1 MLDTLEDDIT
11 KGSLLFLEIN
21 TKLMS
26 IDGKTIKTFSKGS
39 YCLYLGYSR
48 DINLHLLF
56 CEGEIFRLNGF
67 NLMTKTYIIQN

>member
-1 MLDTLEDDIT
+1 MLNTLEDDIT
-11 KGSLLFLEIN
+11 KGTLLLLEEKSRIMN
-21 TKLMS
+21 IS
-26 IDGKTIKTFSKGS
+26 GKKYKIFPKET

-48 DINLHLLF
+48 DINQHLLF

>member
-1 MLDTLEDDIT
+1 MLDSLEDDIT
-11 KGSLLFLEIN
+11 KGTLLLLEEKARIMN
-21 TKLMS
+21 ISGNKY
-26 IDGKTIKTFSKGS
+26 KTFPKET

-48 DINLHLLF
+48 YIKQHLLF

>member
-1 MLDTLEDDIT
+1 MLDSLEDDIT
-11 KGSLLFLEIN
+11 KGTLLLLEENSRIMN
-21 TKLMS
+21 IS
-26 IDGKTIKTFSKGS
+26 GKKYKIFSNKT

-48 DINLHLLF
+48 DINQHLLL